1 VTRRLCPSLA
11 LGLTLTAAAASG
23 DDGRPDLIASG
34 ARPRVLL
41 TAGRL
46 AELRALRETSHRDVF
61 AVAKAE
67 TDAYLTLP
75 LPADRSRAVNTYRVH
90 GQMLPALALMYRLTD
105 DPAYLE
111 AARRWLLCLVGFD
124 SWDGSQNLG
133 RASFA
138 TGVSLAYDWLHD
150 ALPSEELAEAR
161 TRLVHEGRILAPVVT
176 AQHRLLSN
184 HLHNEICALAM
195 IGYALWGEEKEAE
208 GFVAIAEEKA
218 RATLEHAPPD
228 GAWPEGVSYWGYGLS
243 YFLRMLEAKRLL
255 GRGDDFAGSAWLRAT
270 GDYFVYLSLPE
281 AHWHQGTVVAN
292 IADAPLD
299 GGPHGGVVL
308 RRLASAY
315 GNGVY
320 QHMADALMSLERR
333 RDDPSGRR
341 EGAHGA
347 WMHLLWY
354 DPAVRPTPPDALP
367 TMRHFADMDLV
378 SMRSDWG
385 EDAAM
390 LVFHAGPGPGHR
402 NMADPQRA
410 AMRGFGPGHAHPDI
424 NAFSV
429 FARGQWLAVDPGY
442 SRVKDTRDHNT
453 VIVNGKGQAGEGG
466 PWLDYWAFQQR
477 QPVPA
482 IRLAESS
489 PAYDTVL
496 GDAGA
501 IYVDEARLRHFRR
514 QVLFLKPDVF
524 VIADAIEARGMSRFE
539 WLLHAPEGSLSLEDG
554 GAFEIT
560 RPGVRLR
567 GVFLRP
573 ASARARVISR
583 VTGSSGFDPTSCLV
597 EEMTGETARPLAV
610 LSVLRE
616 GEPAP
621 SVRLA
626 GGRLRIRKREAE
638 WTVRIVDRPASPT
651 APLLVVDMPTPIA
664 AVPGARRPARAS
676 QVTKEAASRGD
687 PQAACP

>member
-1 VTRRLCPSLA
+1 MRRRLGLGLA
-11 LGLTLTAAAASG
+11 LTLVGAGVAAGG
-23 DDGRPDLIASG
+23 DVGRPDLLVSG

-46 AELRALRETSHRDVF
+46 AELRTLRETSHRDVF
-61 AVAKAE
+61 AVAKVEA
-67 TDAYLTLP
+67 DAYLARP
-75 LPADRSRAVNTYRVH
+75 LPGDRSRAINAYRSH
-90 GQMLPALALMYRLTD
+90 GQALPALALLYRLTD

-124 SWDGSQNLG
+124 TWDGSQNLG
-133 RASFA
+133 RSSFA
-138 TGVSLAYDWLHD
+138 TGVSLAYDWIHD
-150 ALPSEELAEAR
+150 ALPAEERAEAR
-161 TRLVHEGRILAPVVT
+161 ARLVREGRILAPVVT

-195 IGYALWGEEKEAE
+195 IGYALWGETEEAE
-208 GFVAIAEEKA
+208 RFVAVAEEKA
-218 RATLEHAPPD
+218 RLTLEHAPVD

-255 GRGDDFAGSAWLRAT
+255 GRGDDFASNGWLRKT
-270 GDYFVYLSLPE
+270 GDYFVYLALPE
-281 AHWHQGTVVAN
+281 AHWRKGTVVAN

-320 QHMADALMSLERR
+320 QRVADSLMPLERPR
-333 RDDPSGRR
+333 ADPSGRR
-341 EGAHGA
+341 EGVHGA

-354 DPAVRPTPPDALP
+354 DPTVRPTPPDGLP

-378 SMRSDWG
+378 SLRSDWG
-385 EDAAM
+385 PDAAM

-402 NMADPQRA
+402 NMADPQRG
-410 AMRGFGPGHAHPDI
+410 AMRGFGPGHTHPDI
-424 NAFSV
+424 NSFSI
-429 FARGQWLAVDPGY
+429 FARGEWLAVDPGY
-442 SRVKDTRDHNT
+442 SRVKDTRDHST
-453 VIVNGKGQAGEGG
+453 LIVNGRGQAGEGG

-477 QPVPA
+477 QPAPSIRRAQSTPA
-482 IRLAESS
+482 WDS
-489 PAYDTVL
+489 VL

-501 IYVDEARLRHFRR
+501 VYVDEARLRRFRR

-524 VIADAIEARGMSRFE
+524 VIADDIEAHGPSRFE
-539 WLLHAPEGSLSLEDG
+539 WLLHAPKGSLSIGDG
-554 GAFEIT
+554 GAFEIA
-560 RPGVRLR
+560 RPGVRLH

-573 ASARARVISR
+573 ASARPRVVSR

-597 EEMTGETARPLAV
+597 EEMTGDVARPLAV

-616 GEPAP
+616 GEAAP
-621 SVRLA
+621 TLRLA
-626 GGRLRIRKREAE
+626 GGRLRIRKGEAE
-638 WTVRIVDRPASPT
+638 WTVEVVDRPAGPA
-651 APLLVVDMPTPIA
+651 APLLVV
-664 AVPGARRPARAS
+664 
-676 QVTKEAASRGD
+676 EA
-687 PQAACP
+687 P

>member
-1 VTRRLCPSLA
+1 MTRRLGTSLA
-11 LGLTLTAAAASG
+11 FCLVVAGTAARG
-23 DDGRPDLIASG
+23 DNARPDLLASG

-41 TAGRL
+41 TAARL
-46 AELRALRETSHRDVF
+46 AELRALRESSHREVF

-75 LPADRSRAVNTYRVH
+75 LPADRSRAINAYRAH
-90 GQMLPALALMYRLTD
+90 GKMLPALALMYRLTD
-105 DPAYLE
+105 DPAYLD
-111 AARRWLLCLVGFD
+111 AARRWLRCLVGFET
-124 SWDGSQNLG
+124 WDGSQNLG

-150 ALPSEELAEAR
+150 ALSAEERAYTRAR
-161 TRLVHEGRILAPVVT
+161 LLREGRLLAPVVT

-195 IGYALWGEEKEAE
+195 IGYALWGEAEEAE
-208 GFVAIAEEKA
+208 TFVSIAEGKA
-218 RATLEHAPPD
+218 YLTLEHAPTD

-255 GRGDDFAGSAWLRAT
+255 GRGDAFTSNGWLRAT

-281 AHWHQGTVVAN
+281 AHWARGTVVAN

-299 GGPHGGVVL
+299 GGRHSGVIL

-320 QHMADALMSLERR
+320 QHMADALMPLERP
-333 RDDPSGRR
+333 RDDPSGQR

-347 WMHLLWY
+347 WMHLIWY
-354 DPAVRPTPPDALP
+354 DSAVRPTPPGDLP

-385 EDAAM
+385 RDAAV

-402 NMADPQRA
+402 NTADRQRT

-424 NAFSV
+424 NAFSI

-442 SRVKDTRDHNT
+442 SHVKDTRDHST

-466 PWLDYWAFQQR
+466 AWLDYWAFQQR
-477 QPVPA
+477 QPVPS
-482 IRLAESS
+482 IRLAESA

-496 GDAGA
+496 GDAGG

-524 VIADAIEARGMSRFE
+524 VIADDLEARRASRFE
-539 WLLHAPEGSLSLEDG
+539 WLLHAPEGSLRLTDG
-554 GAFEIT
+554 GNFEIA
-560 RPGVRLR
+560 RPGVRLW

-573 ASARARVISR
+573 TSARARVISR

-597 EEMTGETARPLAV
+597 VEMTGVETARPLAV
-610 LSVLRE
+610 LAVLRE
-616 GEPAP
+616 GEAAP
-621 SVRLA
+621 GVDLNGR
-626 GGRLRIRKREAE
+626 RLRIRKGGAE
-638 WTVRIVDRPASPT
+638 WTVRVADKPAEPGG
-651 APLLVVDMPTPIA
+651 PLLVLETP
-664 AVPGARRPARAS
+664 R
-676 QVTKEAASRGD
+676 
-687 PQAACP
+687 

>member
-1 VTRRLCPSLA
+1 MTRRLAHGVALSLA
-11 LGLTLTAAAASG
+11 GPVVATSG
-23 DDGRPDLIASG
+23 DDGRPDRLATG

-41 TAGRL
+41 TVERL
-46 AELRALRETSHRDVF
+46 AELRTLREASHREVF

-67 TDAYLTLP
+67 ADAYLTLP
-75 LPADRSRAVNTYRVH
+75 LPADRSRAVNAYRSH
-90 GQMLPALALMYRLTD
+90 GQALPALALMYRLTD

-111 AARRWLLCLVGFD
+111 AARRWLRCLVSFD
-124 SWDGSQNLG
+124 TWDGSQNLG

-138 TGVSLAYDWLHD
+138 TGVALAYDWLHD
-150 ALPSEELAEAR
+150 ALPAEDLALAR
-161 TRLVHEGRILAPVVT
+161 ARLVREGEILGPVVA

-184 HLHNEICALAM
+184 HLHNEICGLAM
-195 IGYALWGEEKEAE
+195 IGYALWGEAKEAE
-208 GFVAIAEEKA
+208 RFVAVAEEKA
-218 RATLEHAPPD
+218 RLTLEHAPPD
-228 GAWPEGVSYWGYGLS
+228 GAWPEGVAYWGYGLS

-255 GRGDDFAGSAWLRAT
+255 GRGDDFASSGWLRAT

-281 AHWHQGTVVAN
+281 AHWKKGTVVAN

-299 GGPHGGVVL
+299 GGPHSGGVL

-320 QHMADALMSLERR
+320 QHMADALMPLERP
-333 RDDPSGRR
+333 RDDPAGRR
-341 EGAHGA
+341 EGAHGT

-354 DPAVRPTPPDALP
+354 DPSVRPTPPDRLP
-367 TMRHFADMDLV
+367 TARHFEDMDLV

-385 EDAAM
+385 PDASM
-390 LVFHAGPGPGHR
+390 LVFHAGPGPGHH
-402 NMADPQRA
+402 NMADPQRGT
-410 AMRGFGPGHAHPDI
+410 MRGFGPGHAHPDI
-424 NAFSV
+424 NAFSI

-453 VIVNGKGQAGEGG
+453 VIVNGTGQAGEGG

-496 GDAGA
+496 GDVGA

-514 QVLFLKPDVF
+514 QVVFLKPDVF
-524 VIADAIEARGMSRFE
+524 VIADDIEAEGMSRFE
-539 WLLHAPEGSLSLEDG
+539 WLLHAPAGSLSLEDG
-554 GAFEIT
+554 GAFEIA

-597 EEMTGETARPLAV
+597 EEMTGEIARPLAV

-626 GGRLRIRKREAE
+626 GGWLRIRKGQAD
-638 WTVRIVDRPASPT
+638 WTVRIVDRPANPT
-651 APLLVVDMPTPIA
+651 APLLVVEASTPVA
-664 AVPGARRPARAS
+664 AARGARRR
-676 QVTKEAASRGD
+676 
-687 PQAACP
+687 

>member
-1 VTRRLCPSLA
+1 LTGRLARGLA
-11 LGLTLTAAAASG
+11 LSLLTAGTVAWSEEA
-23 DDGRPDLIASG
+23 RPGLLESG
-34 ARPRVLL
+34 ARPRILL

-67 TDAYLTLP
+67 TDVYLTLP
-75 LPADRSRAVNTYRVH
+75 LPADRSNAVNAYRAH
-90 GQMLPALALMYRLTD
+90 GQMLPALALMYRLTG

-111 AARRWLLCLVGFD
+111 AARRWLLCLVRFD
-124 SWDGSQNLG
+124 TWDGSQNLG
-133 RASFA
+133 RAAFA

-150 ALPSEELAEAR
+150 TLPAAELAEAR
-161 TRLVHEGRILAPVVT
+161 TRLLSEGRILAPVVA

-208 GFVAIAEEKA
+208 RFVAIAEEKA
-218 RATLEHAPPD
+218 RATLEHAPTD

-243 YFLRMLEAKRLL
+243 YFLRMLDAKRLL
-255 GRGDDFAGSAWLRAT
+255 GRGDDFASNGWLSAT

-281 AHWHQGTVVAN
+281 AHWRKGTVVAN

-299 GGPHGGVVL
+299 GGPHSGVVL

-315 GNGVY
+315 GNGFY
-320 QHMADALMSLERR
+320 QHMADALMPLEAP
-333 RDDPSGRR
+333 RDNPSGRR

-354 DPAVRPTPPDALP
+354 DPAVRPTAPDSLP
-367 TMRHFADMDLV
+367 TMKHFADMDLV

-385 EDAAM
+385 PDASM
-390 LVFHAGPGPGHR
+390 LVFHAGPGPGHH
-402 NMADPQRA
+402 NMADQQRGT
-410 AMRGFGPGHAHPDI
+410 MRGFGPGHAHPDI
-424 NAFSV
+424 NAFSI

-496 GDAGA
+496 GDVGA

-514 QVLFLKPDVF
+514 QVVFLKPDVF
-524 VIADAIEARGMSRFE
+524 VIADDIEAEGMSRFE
-539 WLLHAPEGSLSLEDG
+539 WLLHAPAGSLSLEDG
-554 GAFEIT
+554 GAFEIA

-597 EEMTGETARPLAV
+597 EEMKGEIARPLAV

-626 GGRLRIRKREAE
+626 GGWLRIRKGQAD
-638 WTVRIVDRPASPT
+638 WTVRIVDRPANPT
-651 APLLVVDMPTPIA
+651 APLLVVEASTPVA
-664 AVPGARRPARAS
+664 AARGARRR
-676 QVTKEAASRGD
+676 
-687 PQAACP
+687 

>member
-1 VTRRLCPSLA
+1 MTRRLGTSLA
-11 LGLTLTAAAASG
+11 FCLVVAGTAARG
-23 DDGRPDLIASG
+23 DNARPDLLASG

-41 TAGRL
+41 TAARL
-46 AELRALRETSHRDVF
+46 AELRALRESSHREVF

-75 LPADRSRAVNTYRVH
+75 LPADRSRAINAYRAH
-90 GQMLPALALMYRLTD
+90 GKMLPALALMYRLTD
-105 DPAYLE
+105 DPAYLD
-111 AARRWLLCLVGFD
+111 AARRWLRCLVGFET
-124 SWDGSQNLG
+124 WDGSQNLG

-150 ALPSEELAEAR
+150 ALSAEERAYTRAR
-161 TRLVHEGRILAPVVT
+161 LLREGRLLAPVVT

-195 IGYALWGEEKEAE
+195 IGYALWGEAEEAE
-208 GFVAIAEEKA
+208 TFVSIAEGKA
-218 RATLEHAPPD
+218 YLTLEHAPTD

-255 GRGDDFAGSAWLRAT
+255 GRGDAFTSNGWLRAT

-281 AHWHQGTVVAN
+281 AHWARGTVVAN

-299 GGPHGGVVL
+299 GGRHSGVIL

-320 QHMADALMSLERR
+320 QHMADALMPLERP
-333 RDDPSGRR
+333 RDDPSGQR

-354 DPAVRPTPPDALP
+354 DSAVRPTPPGDLL

-385 EDAAM
+385 RDAAV

-402 NMADPQRA
+402 NTADRQRT

-424 NAFSV
+424 NAFSI

-442 SRVKDTRDHNT
+442 SHVKDTRDHST

-466 PWLDYWAFQQR
+466 AWLDYWAFQQR
-477 QPVPA
+477 QPVPS
-482 IRLAESS
+482 IRLAESA

-496 GDAGA
+496 GDAGG

-524 VIADAIEARGMSRFE
+524 VIADDLEARRASRFE
-539 WLLHAPEGSLSLEDG
+539 WLLHAPEGSLRLTDG
-554 GAFEIT
+554 GNFEIA
-560 RPGVRLR
+560 RPGVRLW

-573 ASARARVISR
+573 TSARARVISR

-597 EEMTGETARPLAV
+597 VEMTGVETARPLAV
-610 LSVLRE
+610 LAVLRE
-616 GEPAP
+616 GEAAP
-621 SVRLA
+621 GVDLNGR
-626 GGRLRIRKREAE
+626 RLRIRKGGAE
-638 WTVRIVDRPASPT
+638 WTVRVADKPAEPGG
-651 APLLVVDMPTPIA
+651 PLLVLETP
-664 AVPGARRPARAS
+664 R
-676 QVTKEAASRGD
+676 
-687 PQAACP
+687 